1 MFVQPVS
8 RQCVRAALAV
18 ISLSLL
24 QASGIASAAAIIVP
38 DNLQPAASMTLVLDA
53 HAAGVQIYSC
63 DAAKTDG
70 AAPGWTLKAPDA
82 ILFDASGAKVATH
95 YAGPTWEATDGSKVV
110 GKARASATPSP
121 DAIPW
126 LLLDVKST
134 EGKGVFSQVTAVQRL
149 DTEGGIAPSYGCTA
163 AGIGQEIRVPY
174 QAVYRFYTA
183 K

>member
-1 MFVQPVS
+1 MRLS
-8 RQCVRAALAV
+8 CAACASLA
-18 ISLSLL
+18 LM
-24 QASGIASAAAIIVP
+24 QASATAYAAAIKIP
-38 DNLQPAASMTLVLDA
+38 DNLQPDPSQTMAFEA
-53 HAAGVQIYSC
+53 HAAGVQVYTC
-63 DAAKTDG
+63 TAAKPG
-70 AAPGWTLKAPDA
+70 EAAPAWSLKAPDA
-82 ILFDASGAKVATH
+82 VLSDDHGAKVATH

-110 GKARASATPSP
+110 GKARASATPST

-134 EGKGVFSQVTAVQRL
+134 AGKGVFSQITAVQRL

-163 AGIGQEIRVPY
+163 AGIGQEVRVPY